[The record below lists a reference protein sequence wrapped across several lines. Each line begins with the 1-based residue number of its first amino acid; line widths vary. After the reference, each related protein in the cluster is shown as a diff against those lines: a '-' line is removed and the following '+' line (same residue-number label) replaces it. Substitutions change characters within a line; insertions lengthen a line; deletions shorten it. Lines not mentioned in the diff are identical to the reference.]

1 MNICEEKPKPARS
14 SCESRPQTLHRSSLL
29 KSLASPLS
37 VCSMSLKAPW
47 FVTFARL
54 GRDGGQRRP
63 GTTSFS
69 FSALKWDGSGRLL
82 LVPSGE
88 FDRSVNGR
96 DLSFAAGRR
105 NENHCAA
112 DQKRDG
118 PSAIAGSL
126 IFLCRPVPARQM
138 PAHCRR
144 ARGTRLRTRQPEHS
158 LFGDA
163 ALVLQEAEEH
173 HCGVRTGHKP

>member
-47 FVTFARL
+47 FVTSARL

-63 GTTSFS
+63 GTASFS
-69 FSALKWDGSGRLL
+69 FSPLKWGGSGRLL

-96 DLSFAAGRR
+96 D
-105 NENHCAA
+105 C
-112 DQKRDG
+112 
-118 PSAIAGSL
+118 PSQQVVETRIIAQR
-126 IFLCRPVPARQM
+126 IEKWM
-138 PAHCRR
+138 
-144 ARGTRLRTRQPEHS
+144 
-158 LFGDA
+158 D
-163 ALVLQEAEEH
+163 LQQL
-173 HCGVRTGHKP
+173 